1 MTFSLLGRKLGHSYS
16 PRIHKALGN
25 NNYQL
30 FEKEPSELANFFNN
44 PDLQGVNITIPY
56 KIHAMDYCA
65 HVDERAKRIGCVNT
79 MVRENGQ
86 WYGYNTDYDGFI
98 YTLTYAGISVKDK
111 QCLILGDGA
120 SSQTVHVAL
129 EDLGAREIIHVS
141 RHAEPFYND
150 APRFYNTAEIIIN
163 CTPVG
168 MYPHGPANLVDLTEF
183 TKLEGVVDLIYN
195 PRRTVLLLQA
205 EMMNIPHADG
215 LPFLVAQGVVAA
227 NYFQHKN
234 FSANEITTILKDIA
248 NETENIILIG
258 MPGVG
263 KSTVGKALSEAL
275 GRPWVD
281 IDQELS
287 KDIGDISSYIIEHG
301 EEAFR
306 LKETELIAKIG
317 KESGHIISTGGGC
330 VTVPKNFVH
339 LRQNGR
345 IYQLKTDVENLEI
358 EGRVL
363 STGGIDRLREIE
375 AVRTPMY
382 EAFAQV
388 IIDYNRNLEETITTI
403 IEEFSTYTV

>member
-1 MTFSLLGRKLGHSYS
+1 MTFGLLGRKLGHSYS

-44 PDLQGVNITIPY
+44 PNLQGVNITIPY
-56 KIHAMDYCA
+56 KIHAMDYCT

-141 RHAEPFYND
+141 RHTEPFYND
-150 APRFYNTAEIIIN
+150 APQFYNTAEIIIN

-234 FSANEITTILKDIA
+234 FGTNEITTILKDIA

-275 GRPWVD
+275 GRPWID

-375 AVRTPMY
+375 AIRTPMY

-403 IEEFSTYTV
+403 VEEFSTYTV

>member
-1 MTFSLLGRKLGHSYS
+1 MTFGLLGRTLGHSYS

-25 NNYQL
+25 NDYQL
-30 FEKEPSELANFFNN
+30 FEKEPSELANFFND
-44 PDLQGVNITIPY
+44 PTLQGINITIPY

-65 HVDERAKRIGCVNT
+65 HIDDRAKRIGCVNT
-79 MVRENGQ
+79 MVRTNDE
-86 WYGYNTDYDGFI
+86 WYGYNTDYDGFV
-98 YTLTYAGISVKDK
+98 YTLEHAGISVKDK

-129 EDLGAREIIHVS
+129 EDLGAREIIHLS
-141 RHAEPFYND
+141 RHMEPLYSDAE
-150 APRFYNTAEIIIN
+150 RFYNTAEVIIN

-168 MYPHGPANLVDLTEF
+168 MYPHGPANLIDLTEF
-183 TKLEGVVDLIYN
+183 TKVEGVVDLIYN
-195 PRRTVLLLQA
+195 PTRTVLLLQA
-205 EMMNIPHADG
+205 EMMGIPYSDG

-227 NYFQHKN
+227 NHFQGES
-234 FSANEITTILKDIA
+234 FGAQEIQSILEDIRK
-248 NETENIILIG
+248 ETENIILIG

-263 KSTVGKALSEAL
+263 KSTVGKALSDVMN
-275 GRPWVD
+275 RPWVD
-281 IDQELS
+281 IDHELE
-287 KDIGDISSYIIEHG
+287 KEIGHISAYIVEHG

-306 LKETELIAKIG
+306 LKETDMIAKVA

-345 IYQLKTDVENLEI
+345 IYQLKTAVENLET

-363 STGGIDRLREIE
+363 STGGVEKLREIE
-375 AVRTPMY
+375 AIRTPMY

-388 IIDYNRNLEETITTI
+388 IVDYDRNLDETVATI
-403 IEEFSTYTV
+403 VEEFSTHTR